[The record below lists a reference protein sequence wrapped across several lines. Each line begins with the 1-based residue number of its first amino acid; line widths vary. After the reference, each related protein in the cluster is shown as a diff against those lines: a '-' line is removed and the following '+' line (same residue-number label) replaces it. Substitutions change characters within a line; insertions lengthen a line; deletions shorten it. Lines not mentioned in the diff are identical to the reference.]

1 MIIVII
7 NWDKNNNSSNNKYN
21 GEIMTKKINW
31 IVNKVNKLI
40 NDDIK

>member
-7 NWDKNNNSSNNKYN
+7 NWDKNNNSNNNKYN
-21 GEIMTKKINW
+21 SEIMTKKINW